1 MEATVANILVIAALG
16 LLITVTGG
24 VAYLTA
30 VDWRDRRR
38 REQEQREQVPG
49 RVRREQEQ
57 QEKSR
62 GRNRRGKEQR
72 EKTPGRRAKKSE

>member
-30 VDWRDRRR
+30 IDWRDRRR
-38 REQEQREQVPG
+38 REEEEREQLPS
-49 RVRREQEQ
+49 RSRREQEQ
-57 QEKSR
+57 RAKVR
-62 GRNRRGKEQR
+62 DRPRREKEQGA
-72 EKTPGRRAKKSE
+72 KNKGRRTKKS